1 MSVHSTKGLDPHLGD
16 IFSGAM
22 VVLLGLVLR
31 FWAIPRYIKYN
42 IKVAVLAPESFP
54 AAFSL
59 MLILLG
65 VILLTQGWLQ
75 YRTKK
80 LVHKAEGQSSELK
93 KITMKPVSFVVLLVA
108 FIYVNLLYPIGYPLA
123 TVLLIVVLF
132 KFLGGKENVARNIVG
147 HLYQRSYLVVF
158 PDLSYGSFTKRTD
171 LVGGECLW
179 AKY

>member
-1 MSVHSTKGLDPHLGD
+1 MKGGIFLSVHSTKGLDPHLGD
-16 IFSGAM
+16 IFSGAI

-132 KFLGGKENVARNIVG
+132 KFLGGKKMWQGILLGICTSAATWWFFRIYLMVALPSGRI
-147 HLYQRSYLVVF
+147 
-158 PDLSYGSFTKRTD
+158 
-171 LVGGECLW
+171 W
-179 AKY
+179 